1 METNRWS
8 VINVDATDTGFNEK
22 QTGVLRT
29 NVKARANTISIKT
42 TEPNFS
48 MTTSLREMHRT
59 IRLLVWV
66 GKLALHSEGNQPSQM
81 KSFILYGVNRINQM
95 NQYSFME
102 MNEWPFLVSKTNTMS
117 KIPYIPKVLG
127 EKNKKTTSSL
137 YFQWQMCISGIQI
150 YKISIHYLEKYSKST
165 SILWCIHARKKEAVA
180 RWRLYVIS

>member
-59 IRLLVWV
+59 IMTPSLGW
-66 GKLALHSEGNQPSQM
+66 ETCPSQRRESA
-81 KSFILYGVNRINQM
+81 KSNEKLYIVWRESNK
-95 NQYSFME
+95 S
-102 MNEWPFLVSKTNTMS
+102 NE
-117 KIPYIPKVLG
+117 
-127 EKNKKTTSSL
+127 
-137 YFQWQMCISGIQI
+137 
-150 YKISIHYLEKYSKST
+150 SI
-165 SILWCIHARKKEAVA
+165 
-180 RWRLYVIS
+180 